1 MKNNS
6 IVVSGG
12 HTGGHI
18 FPIIS
23 VCNYLIDNNR
33 TSINFYGSKKSI
45 EYQLTNKDHYTF
57 RNIEPSKIRTKNLLM
72 LIKGIINFYKTARLA
87 KKYFLIDKPDAVF
100 ITGGFTSAPIGWAA
114 YKNKIPLI
122 IFCPDIKPGWAI
134 RFLSKYAKYICCSVE
149 ESKNYLPKN
158 KTIVTG
164 YPLRKRFYEKS
175 IINNKRTFNK
185 SEKTLLIMG
194 GSLGSSSIN
203 KFVKKNLLELIDK
216 HKLIHVSGIND
227 YDKFL
232 KIHHSLNTTM
242 QSRYELYEFSHLIP
256 DLMIKSDLIISR
268 AGASIFGELTE
279 TRIPALLY
287 PGKFSD
293 QADNARYLIDNNAA
307 ILLPN
312 INQET
317 CAIVL
322 SLLNN
327 NKLLEKMSMNMDL
340 LKNKDSVKKIAE
352 LLMEH
357 TNEK

>member
-23 VCNYLIDNNR
+23 VCNYLIENNQ
-33 TSINFYGSKKSI
+33 TSINFYGSNKSI
-45 EYQLTNKDHYTF
+45 EYQLANKNHYTF
-57 RNIEPSKIRTKNLLM
+57 KNIEPSKIRTKNLLI
-72 LIKGIINFYKTARLA
+72 LIKGIVNFYKTTRVA
-87 KKYFLIDKPDAVF
+87 KKYFLIDKPSAVF

-114 YKNKIPLI
+114 YKSKIPLI

-134 RFLSKYAKYICCSVE
+134 RFLSKYAKYICCSTE
-149 ESKNYLPKN
+149 RSKSYLPKN

-164 YPLRKRFYEKS
+164 YPIRKEFYEKS
-175 IINNKRTFNK
+175 IINNQRKFNK

-203 KFVKKNLLELIDK
+203 EFVKKNLLKFIEQ
-216 HKLIHVSGIND
+216 HRLIHISGIND

-232 KIHHSLNTTM
+232 KIYHNLNPTM
-242 QSRYELYEFSHLIP
+242 QSRYQLYEFSHLIP
-256 DLMIKSDLIISR
+256 ELMTKSDLIISR
-268 AGASIFGELTE
+268 AGASIFGELTH
-279 TRIPALLY
+279 TAIPALLY

-293 QADNARYLIDNNAA
+293 QENNARYLAENNAA
-307 ILLPN
+307 IVLNN

-317 CAIVL
+317 LSKVL
-322 SLLNN
+322 NLLNN
-327 NKLLEKMSMNMDL
+327 NKLLEKMSMNMNS
-340 LKNKDSVKKIAE
+340 LKQKDSVKKIAE
-352 LLMEH
+352 LLMENI
-357 TNEK
+357 NE